1 MIGILEIKLKQN
13 SLRYNNK
20 LPSLNNESNSKNAV
34 FMRFLRLF
42 NNDLITK

>member
-1 MIGILEIKLKQN
+1 MKLKQN
-13 SLRYNNK
+13 SLK
-20 LPSLNNESNSKNAV
+20 QDDELPSLNKESNSKNAV

>member
-1 MIGILEIKLKQN
+1 MRSEESTEYSMISQVNHQELL
-13 SLRYNNK
+13 
-20 LPSLNNESNSKNAV
+20 SLNKESNSKNAV

>member
-1 MIGILEIKLKQN
+1 MIARGNHRQRL
-13 SLRYNNK
+13 
-20 LPSLNNESNSKNAV
+20 SLNKESNSKNAV